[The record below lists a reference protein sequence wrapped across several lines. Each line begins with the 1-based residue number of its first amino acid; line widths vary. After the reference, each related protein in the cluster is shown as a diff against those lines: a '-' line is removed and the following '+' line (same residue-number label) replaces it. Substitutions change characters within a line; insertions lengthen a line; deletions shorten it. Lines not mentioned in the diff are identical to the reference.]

1 MNKQQNE
8 VFENLH
14 KISNLQSIKLF
25 DCFMSLTGKFP
36 FLTLPCPR
44 FLSRKYFGFKKILM
58 TNLPLK
64 INWYQVGML

>member
-1 MNKQQNE
+1 MNKQQHE

-25 DCFMSLTGKFP
+25 DCFMSLTGEFP

-44 FLSRKYFGFKKILM
+44 FFKSQTVWFLKKI
-58 TNLPLK
+58 
-64 INWYQVGML
+64 